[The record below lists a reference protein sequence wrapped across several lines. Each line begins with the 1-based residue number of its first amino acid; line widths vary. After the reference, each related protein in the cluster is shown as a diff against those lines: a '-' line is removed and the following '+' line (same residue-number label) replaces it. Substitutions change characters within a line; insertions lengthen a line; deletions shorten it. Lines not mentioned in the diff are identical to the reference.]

1 MATRARDRLRPRNP
15 RQQEAGRSPWPIH
28 ERIAMLVFA
37 ACWMLLCRWTPGPL
51 YRWRL
56 LVLRLFGCRISGTPR
71 VSANCRI
78 WIPWR
83 LELEHEACIG
93 REVEVYNLGGCILR
107 SRCTVAQ
114 QTYLC
119 GGSHDLSSRAMQLTV
134 APIEVGAD
142 AFIGARVFVMPGVV
156 VGEGAVVA
164 AASVVV
170 DDVEPWSI
178 VAGNPAKVV
187 GERPRLPSA

>member
-1 MATRARDRLRPRNP
+1 
-15 RQQEAGRSPWPIH
+15 
-28 ERIAMLVFA
+28 MLAFA
-37 ACWMLLCRWTPGPL
+37 VCWALLCRWTPGPL

-56 LVLRLFGCRISGTPR
+56 LVLRLFGCRVSGTPR
-71 VSANCRI
+71 ISANCRI

-83 LELEHEACIG
+83 LELEDEACIG

-107 SRCTVAQ
+107 KRCTVAQ

-119 GGSHDLSSRAMQLTV
+119 GGSHDLSSRAMRLTV

-164 AASVVV
+164 AASVLARDEFVDYWMGHGALLLGHANPPVV
-170 DDVEPWSI
+170 EAVRANALRLTHAGGCHPLEHDWAQI
-178 VAGNPAKVV
+178 V
-187 GERPRLPSA
+187 